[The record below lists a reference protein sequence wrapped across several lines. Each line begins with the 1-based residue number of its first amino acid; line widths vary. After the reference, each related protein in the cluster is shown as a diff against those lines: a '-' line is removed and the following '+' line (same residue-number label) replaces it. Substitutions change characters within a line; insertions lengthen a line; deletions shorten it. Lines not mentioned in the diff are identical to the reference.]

1 MDYKFKNNYNPN
13 NYINK
18 EFNKIMLNINYDY
31 NNINNN
37 KCYKEIYY
45 YIHNSLTYLYNMFNY
60 NLLYKSN
67 TSKNKILIYHMN
79 NIINK
84 FNKYN
89 KPINKLILME
99 EFTNDKLFELIKIIN
114 NKINEF
120 YNILLNY

>member
-1 MDYKFKNNYNPN
+1 MDYKFKINYNPN

-31 NNINNN
+31 NNIN
-37 KCYKEIYY
+37 KYYKEIYY

-60 NLLYKSN
+60 NLLYKLN
-67 TSKNKILIYHMN
+67 TSKDKILIYHMN
-79 NIINK
+79 NIIHK

-89 KPINKLILME
+89 KPINKLILMD

-114 NKINEF
+114 YKINEF

>member
-1 MDYKFKNNYNPN
+1 MDYKFKNNYNPK
-13 NYINK
+13 YINK

-31 NNINNN
+31 NNIN
-37 KCYKEIYY
+37 KYYKEIYY

-60 NLLYKSN
+60 NLLYKLN
-67 TSKNKILIYHMN
+67 TSKDKILIYHMN
-79 NIINK
+79 NIIHK
-84 FNKYN
+84 FNKYY

-114 NKINEF
+114 YKINKF

>member
-1 MDYKFKNNYNPN
+1 MDYKFKINYNPK
-13 NYINK
+13 YINN

-37 KCYKEIYY
+37 KCYKKIYY

-60 NLLYKSN
+60 NLLFKSN
-67 TSKNKILIYHMN
+67 TLKDKILIYHMN
-79 NIINK
+79 NIIHK

-114 NKINEF
+114 YKINKF

>member
-1 MDYKFKNNYNPN
+1 MDYKFKINYNPK
-13 NYINK
+13 YINN

-31 NNINNN
+31 NNNNNN

-67 TSKNKILIYHMN
+67 TSKDKILIYHMN
-79 NIINK
+79 NIIHK

-114 NKINEF
+114 YKINKF

>member
-1 MDYKFKNNYNPN
+1 MDYKFKINYNPN

-31 NNINNN
+31 NNIN
-37 KCYKEIYY
+37 KYYKEIYY
-45 YIHNSLTYLYNMFNY
+45 YIHNSLTYLYNMFND
-60 NLLYKSN
+60 NLLYKLN
-67 TSKNKILIYHMN
+67 TSKDKILIYHMN
-79 NIINK
+79 NIIHK

-89 KPINKLILME
+89 KPINKLILMD

-114 NKINEF
+114 YKINEF